1 MNRFGHDSF
10 LQIKEDDWEKDEEEE
25 DDDDDIEADDGGV
38 GED

>member
-1 MNRFGHDSF
+1 MNRFGRDIF
-10 LQIKEDDWEKDEEEE
+10 LQIKEDDWDKDEGEE